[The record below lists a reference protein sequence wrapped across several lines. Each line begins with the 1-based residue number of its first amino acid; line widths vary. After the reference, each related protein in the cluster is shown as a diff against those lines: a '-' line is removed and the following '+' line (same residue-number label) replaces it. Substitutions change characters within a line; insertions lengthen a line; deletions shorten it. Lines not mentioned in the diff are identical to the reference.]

1 MTVTLSFDLTLLYVV
16 AANIVALLIYVLT
29 LKHRARRLARSVD
42 SISAAIVDYFQAD
55 GIAVRV
61 DCVPGRGA
69 AGFIAFVESEPMKR
83 FRYSHIVEASLRLH
97 VRRTCKE
104 DLDRIFW
111 RFPIHGKGAAG
122 ETDAREAGARE
133 MDISDDQHDEYI
145 REGLEALR
153 KKGAYDIREGT
164 WEEFENRLGERD
176 AGQLP

>member
-16 AANIVALLIYVLT
+16 AANIVALLIYVLA
-29 LKHRARRLARSVD
+29 LKHRARRLARSID

-83 FRYSHIVEASLRLH
+83 FRYSHIVEASLRVH

-122 ETDAREAGARE
+122 EAGVRE
-133 MDISDDQHDEYI
+133 MDIPDDRHDEYI
-145 REGLEALR
+145 LEGLEALR

-164 WEEFENRLGERD
+164 WEEFENRLGEHD
-176 AGQLP
+176 AGQRP